1 MPEIK
6 TLVPKMTALEYD
18 GTNGD
23 ECGSF
28 YAHAQRIIMT
38 GQEDQLWIR
47 FGPELANGI
56 YGPIE
61 IGTVLLRQSED
72 QQQYNFM
79 SREVVNE
86 KYLALVDETGET
98 LAEPFPDPM
107 S

>member
-1 MPEIK
+1 MPEII

-28 YAHAQRIIMT
+28 YAQAQRVTMV
-38 GQEDQLWIR
+38 GQEDELWIR
-47 FGPELANGI
+47 FGPQLGNGI

-61 IGTVLLRQSED
+61 IGTVLLRQSEE
-72 QQQYNFM
+72 QQQYNFS
-79 SREVVNE
+79 SRELVNE
-86 KYLALVDETGET
+86 KYLALVDSSGNT
-98 LAEPFPDPM
+98 LAEPYPDPM